1 MENQKIVPFTFEGVE
16 VRTVSIE
23 DDPWFVAADVC
34 GILGLGNTTE
44 TLRNFPEN
52 ERNTLSSTEG
62 IHEGPGNPNVNI
74 INEPGLY
81 RLIFQSRKP
90 EAEAFKT
97 WVFTEVLPAI
107 RKHGYYQ
114 LKAGYEKQLALRSLP
129 PLENPQ
135 TGEYRYKFFTLRHV
149 DQILDWLSAKAAE
162 GFLTRPELIAI
173 ITSSTERL
181 AWKETKSQIVNVFIK
196 ENIILTNDVRDYMV
210 IEEAYNRFREGF
222 YEISRHAFTRAVRKH
237 FNFSILEWVKR
248 INGKPTRVFVSC
260 KLREYPPV
268 AAASI

>member
-1 MENQKIVPFTFEGVE
+1 MLNQEIAPFTFEGVE

-23 DDPWFVAADVC
+23 GDPWFVAKDVC
-34 GILGLGNTTE
+34 DILGLGNVTNA
-44 TLRNFPEN
+44 LRDFPEN
-52 ERNTLSSTEG
+52 ERNTLTTNKG

-107 RKHGYYQ
+107 RKHGYYR
-114 LKAGYEKQLALRSLP
+114 LKAGYEKQLALQSLP

-135 TGEYRYKFFTLRHV
+135 TGEYRYKFFTLPHAGE
-149 DQILDWLSAKAAE
+149 ILDWLSAKAAE
-162 GFLTRPELIAI
+162 GFLTRPELMAI

-181 AWKETKSQIVNVFIK
+181 AWKEVKSQIVNVFIK

-210 IEEAYNRFREGF
+210 IEEAYKRLCESF

-237 FNFSILEWVKR
+237 FKFSILEWVKR

-268 AAASI
+268 AAASV